1 MPARFKPGFGP
12 LRVIPLVPVAV
23 LLAACGSSSKP
34 PSATTPTAQNAA
46 VGTAEAIGAAHRAVV
61 RSRAHRTRQAHPD
74 PVTNGV
80 IIHKPQ
86 RGTGGAEINDDN
98 PGRADVGDQPAAG
111 RNPCT
116 LVSRA
121 EAQMILGKAIGS
133 PVEAPL
139 GPTCIYRPAGAK
151 RFVTLTVE
159 SIDFARV
166 RAQIRNR
173 TQLDV
178 GGRTGY
184 CGTYGQPTVFVPLA
198 GGRVLTVTASCAIG
212 ARFAAEAVSR
222 LHA

>member
-1 MPARFKPGFGP
+1 MPTRFKRGFRP
-12 LRVIPLVPVAV
+12 LCVIPLVPVAV
-23 LLAACGSSSKP
+23 LLAACGSSSTS
-34 PSATTPTAQNAA
+34 PSATTAATTTPTVQNAD
-46 VGTAEAIGAAHRAVV
+46 VGASHSADVRSKAHR
-61 RSRAHRTRQAHPD
+61 SRQAHPD

-80 IIHKPQ
+80 VIHKPQ
-86 RGTGGAEINDDN
+86 HGTGGAEINDDN
-98 PGRADVGDQPAAG
+98 PGRADVGNQHAAG

-121 EAQMILGKAIGS
+121 QAQTILGKAVGS

-139 GPTCIYRPAGAK
+139 GPTCIYRPVGAK

-178 GGRTGY
+178 AGRTAY
-184 CGTYGQPTVFVPLA
+184 CGVYGQPTVFVPLA
-198 GGRVLTVTASCAIG
+198 SGRVLAVTASCAIG
-212 ARFAAEAVSR
+212 AKFAAEAVSQ